1 MQTLQNGAIE
11 CSMATIE
18 SKKVTVKASRE
29 DVFNFVKDLRNL
41 HELLPKDNISDW
53 QGEESHCS
61 FKVTGGYKVG
71 LKHQQLDSPSHIQL
85 TSDEDSPI
93 DFDLDIRFD
102 DVEGG
107 TQAGLISN
115 LKVNAFMRMMV
126 EKPLKNL
133 FDFIADR
140 LEKKYS

>member
-1 MQTLQNGAIE
+1 
-11 CSMATIE
+11 MATIE
-18 SKKVTVKASRE
+18 SKSVHVNATPEELFA
-29 DVFNFVKDLRNL
+29 FVQDLRNL
-41 HELLPKDNISDW
+41 RELLPQDKISEW
-53 QGEESHCS
+53 KGEEKHCS

-71 LKHQQLDSPSHIQL
+71 LEHQTLEEPKRIVL

-102 DVEGG
+102 EEGEG
-107 TQAGLISN
+107 SKASMTSD

-133 FDFIADR
+133 FDYIADR
-140 LEKKYS
+140 LQERYA

>member
-1 MQTLQNGAIE
+1 
-11 CSMATIE
+11 MATIE
-18 SKKVTVKASRE
+18 SKKVTVNATRE
-29 DVFNFVKDLRNL
+29 EVFDYVKDLRNL
-41 HELLPKDNISDW
+41 YELLPQDNVSDW
-53 QGEESHCS
+53 KGEETQCS

-71 LKHQQLDSPSHIQL
+71 LLHQKLESPSRIQL

-93 DFDLDIRFD
+93 DFDLDIRLD

-107 TQAGLISN
+107 TEAVLISD

-133 FDFIADR
+133 FDYIANQ
-140 LEKKYS
+140 LEKKFG

>member
-1 MQTLQNGAIE
+1 
-11 CSMATIE
+11 MATIE
-18 SKKVTVKASRE
+18 SKKVTLNASRE
-29 DVFNFVKDLRNL
+29 EVFSYVKDLRNL
-41 HELLPKDNISDW
+41 YDLLPQDKVSDW
-53 QGEESHCS
+53 QGEETHCS
-61 FKVTGGYKVG
+61 FKVVGGYKVG
-71 LKHQQLDSPSHIQL
+71 LKHQDLESPSRIQL

-107 TQAGLISN
+107 TQAGLTSN

-133 FDFIADR
+133 FDFIADQ
-140 LEKKYS
+140 LEKKFN